1 MYDKYIRLLYYRV
14 NDILH
19 DSITISFYPSNIKY
33 ARKSGSNS
41 RLMCMPTYYL
51 DSYGSA

>member
-19 DSITISFYPSNIKY
+19 DSITISIDPSNMSI
-33 ARKSGSNS
+33 
-41 RLMCMPTYYL
+41 CT
-51 DSYGSA
+51 